1 MKEINNKPFGKKKEQ
16 IAFSPSPVPNRPEPS
31 KTNERSNVR
40 PQAGYVVT
48 VPSERRKTRQS
59 FDIYED
65 QYDALKKLQLAVR
78 EHRRGK
84 VPKLGEM
91 VQEAID
97 QYVREQAK
105 RLPNITVVTT

>member
-16 IAFSPSPVPNRPEPS
+16 IAFSPSPVPNRPEPL

-40 PQAGYVVT
+40 SQAGYVVA
-48 VPSERRKTRQS
+48 VPTERRKTRQS

-78 EHRRGK
+78 EHSRGK
-84 VPKLGEM
+84 APKLGEM

-105 RLPNITVVTT
+105 RLPNITVIAT